1 MQHFIGEKENYAV
14 FIYALYIIYAREF
27 FRRGARIAACIAKP
41 RKSESIEV
49 AVIRFMR
56 VYVVFHM
63 RRDAIF
69 PRRSTHKFFK
79 ILIEVN
85 ITFVSGLQPYF
96 VDRKLGRRK

>member
-1 MQHFIGEKENYAV
+1 MQHFIGEERELRR
-14 FIYALYIIYAREF
+14 IYICFIYAREF

-85 ITFVSGLQPYF
+85 ITFVSGL
-96 VDRKLGRRK
+96 